1 MGAKPDALMYVGEGK
16 GQLELGA
23 TGKLTNIDR
32 FKTIL
37 VTFFFSFYINES
49 SDVIGPHSF
58 SPKVVL

>member
-23 TGKLTNIDR
+23 TGKLTNVNI

-37 VTFFFSFYINES
+37 VIIIFFFT
-49 SDVIGPHSF
+49 
-58 SPKVVL
+58 